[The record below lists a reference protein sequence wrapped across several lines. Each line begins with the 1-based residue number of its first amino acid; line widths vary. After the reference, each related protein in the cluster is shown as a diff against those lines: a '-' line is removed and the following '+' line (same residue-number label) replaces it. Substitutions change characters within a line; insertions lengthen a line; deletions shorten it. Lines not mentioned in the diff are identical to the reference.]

1 MTATCIVF
9 LGYPIGDDGAPH
21 QAMSALQL
29 SRRDMRV
36 KYIAWGN
43 QPPPDWLADYPQ
55 LNYILVKKTG
65 VASALLL
72 VKRALHEVRKARARY
87 IYVQGA
93 QQAPFA
99 AMLWMLGSR
108 RRMIYHT
115 QDFLG
120 PGQHWLYEM
129 IERFVARR
137 ADVVICNEVNRARF
151 MASLYRLPRM
161 PEVVPTALPVD
172 WPVPACDESMRGVL
186 LSSLGMEGRSDARLV
201 VAGGPY
207 GVDRMSPESLRA
219 LARLPDNF
227 ALVFTGMND
236 ASRRAQLEADP
247 GYPGVSGRVLSLE
260 RLPFDNLLRV
270 YAACD
275 IGLLLYPN
283 SGIGHFYQCPG
294 RLTEYLRCGL
304 PVVAANYPGLELLV
318 LRHGIGAVADPY
330 DPVALGNA
338 LARLGGVSSEELAVR
353 RARMQQI
360 AVSDMNYEREAGRV
374 WKRVFERDS

>member
-29 SRRDMRV
+29 SRNNISV
-36 KYIAWGN
+36 TYIAWGN
-43 QPPPDWLADYPQ
+43 QPPPDWLVEYPQ
-55 LNYILVKKTG
+55 LNYILVKKSG

-72 VKRALHEVRKARARY
+72 VKRMLHEARKARVKY

-93 QQAPFA
+93 QQTPFA
-99 AMLWMLGSR
+99 AILWMLGSR
-108 RRMIYHT
+108 RRTIYHT

-120 PGQHWLYEM
+120 PGQHWLYE
-129 IERFVARR
+129 ITEQFVARR

-151 MASLYRLPRM
+151 MASLYRLPKM
-161 PEVVPTALPVD
+161 PEVVPTALPAD
-172 WPVPACDESMRGVL
+172 WPVPARDESLRRGL
-186 LSSLGMEGRSDARLV
+186 LSRLGMEELSGARLV
-201 VAGGPY
+201 IAGGPY

-219 LARLPDNF
+219 LAQLPDNF
-227 ALVFTGMND
+227 ALVFTGMD
-236 ASRRAQLEADP
+236 DSSRRAQLEADP
-247 GYPGVSGRVLSLE
+247 GYPAVCGRVLCLE
-260 RLPFDNLLRV
+260 RLPFDYLLRV

-304 PVVAANYPGLELLV
+304 PVVAANYPGLDLLV
-318 LRHGIGAVADPY
+318 RRHDIGAVADPY
-330 DPVALGNA
+330 DPEEIGDV
-338 LARLGGVSSEELAVR
+338 LARLGGVSSEELAAT
-353 RARMQQI
+353 RARVQQI
-360 AVSDMNYEREAGRV
+360 AVSNMNYEREAGRV